1 MLISELKTGA
11 VTSQEDFTEDI
22 TRFPAGTSPP
32 TLGIERKLRDVVT
45 KTIEFEAK
53 HRECVRALPY
63 SDGGHAKV
71 HFYVSSQFYSGNSGV
86 PQKLRAAAQ
95 ECFRDMEV
103 ELHWFDLIND
113 ATKILNIA
121 PVECSSGKPK
131 RLNESQV
138 NDINET
144 IRNNLHV
151 LVRHRNITAVQASLK
166 ITNSKQMTQ
175 PCITIYVLRKG
186 FIPDGEFP
194 LPLRLGDYP
203 VDVVDG
209 FWLRMNPAKGLWTPN
224 EAQKQG
230 NVLRLGASI
239 GVKGVEASGSLGA
252 IVETHGKFYAL
263 SCNHVM
269 KDPLETEIIHP
280 GLNDYLNYLY
290 FNLKE
295 YKISTRNMIKSESNP
310 TLETTFAFEGLE
322 TESQLLE
329 KFQELKSIEEQHFDP
344 NRRTEE
350 FETRKENLEK
360 TLEEGF
366 SRKPRVIGRYV
377 AGVSRNVTWTDEKEY
392 FIDAAIAELTAD
404 EVRELK
410 KYPSTQV
417 IGTTYIPSG
426 ECSQSFKA
434 LGELCKSGRTT
445 GFTDGGRHED
455 PVEVFLKPV
464 LYEVSPQNSQLVNV
478 LKDVVLCANCVR
490 RSGVEERLQPSKNL
504 DCDSCRKDTQV
515 LREWLWMKNCL
526 LISPPSD
533 GVFQRTDFAKLGDSG
548 SLLFEV
554 DRNEKLLGFGINFGV
569 LANNYFIATTASPL
583 QVALETLSRQL
594 PGEANLR
601 LL

>member
-22 TRFPAGTSPP
+22 TRFPAGTSLP
-32 TLGIERKLRDVVT
+32 TLGIERKLKDVVA

-53 HRECVRALPY
+53 HRECVHALPY

-86 PQKLRAAAQ
+86 PQKLKAAAQ
-95 ECFRDMEV
+95 ECFSEMEV
-103 ELHWFDLIND
+103 ELHWFDLVND

-121 PVECSSGKPK
+121 PVQCSSGKPK

-138 NDINET
+138 EDINET

-151 LVRHRNITAVQASLK
+151 LVRHRNITALQASLK
-166 ITNSKQMTQ
+166 IKNSKQTTQ

-209 FWLRMNPAKGLWTPN
+209 FWLRMNPARKHWLPK

-239 GVKGVEASGSLGA
+239 GVKEVEASGSLGA

-295 YKISTRNMIKSESNP
+295 YKISTRNMIKSKSIP
-310 TLETTFAFEGLE
+310 TLETTFAFNDLK
-322 TESQLLE
+322 TESQLSE

-344 NRRTEE
+344 ARRE
-350 FETRKENLEK
+350 FETDRRTLEK

-366 SRKPRVIGRYV
+366 SRKPRVIGSYV

-410 KYPSTQV
+410 KHPSTQV

-455 PVEVFLKPV
+455 PAEVFLRSV
-464 LYEVSPQNSQLVNV
+464 LYEVSPENSQLVNV
-478 LKDVVLCANCVR
+478 LKKVVLCANCVR
-490 RSGVEERLQPSKNL
+490 RSGVEERLQPSEDL

-533 GVFQRTDFAKLGDSG
+533 VFQTTEFAKLGDSG

-554 DRNEKLLGFGINFGV
+554 DRNEKLLGFGINFGL
-569 LANNYFIATTASPL
+569 LANNFFIATTASPL